1 MGPFGSFVERQKR
14 IFGTISKGED
24 PRKKFYQDRR
34 SSSWRWEEKEAA
46 RSDPWTRQRRSDP
59 AVAVARPRTSGS
71 WKLGDLLVAE
81 TESEVEAPLELIQV
95 LIRQALRPRDAADSL
110 LSAVR
115 PVHVSLERHPAALPR
130 PYLLLLLLRF
140 HRQRQRSSVGLC
152 SSIQRGFRVGFAASE
167 CTSGNETHGFQ
178 PTRQLVVERR
188 RFLGPTLFPSTHRLL
203 SNFRTQPNCSRHRD
217 GPADPD
223 NDSTVRIR
231 FIKCKQQTKKIQ

>member
-24 PRKKFYQDRR
+24 PRKKFYQGRR

-81 TESEVEAPLELIQV
+81 TESEVEAPFELIQV
-95 LIRQALRPRDAADSL
+95 LIRQALRPRDAAGSL

-130 PYLLLLLLRF
+130 PYLLLLLLLLRF
-140 HRQRQRSSVGLC
+140 HRQRQRNSVGLLQLNPTWVSRWVC
-152 SSIQRGFRVGFAASE
+152 CLRVHQWERDAWLSAHATACGGAA
-167 CTSGNETHGFQ
+167 
-178 PTRQLVVERR
+178 P
-188 RFLGPTLFPSTHRLL
+188 LFGAHPRSVH
-203 SNFRTQPNCSRHRD
+203 TQ
-217 GPADPD
+217 
-223 NDSTVRIR
+223 V
-231 FIKCKQQTKKIQ
+231 FK

>member
-1 MGPFGSFVERQKR
+1 MVPFGSFVERQKR

-46 RSDPWTRQRRSDP
+46 RSDPWTPQRRSDP

-95 LIRQALRPRDAADSL
+95 LIRQALRPRDAVGSL

-115 PVHVSLERHPAALPR
+115 PVHVPLERHPAALPR
-130 PYLLLLLLRF
+130 PYLLLHF
-140 HRQRQRSSVGLC
+140 HRRSQRSSVGHR
-152 SSIQRGFRVGFAASE
+152 SSIQPGFRVGFAASE
-167 CTSGNETHGFQ
+167 FTSGNETHGFQ
-178 PTRQLVVERR
+178 ATRQLVVERR
-188 RFLGPTLFPSTHRLL
+188 RLLYCSIITVPDGPCTGNL
-203 SNFRTQPNCSRHRD
+203 SDRTQPNCSRHRD

-231 FIKCKQQTKKIQ
+231 FIKCKQQTKKRQ